1 MHIVRE
7 LGLISKLARPTQSS
21 IFSLYFCALIV
32 YLLRLRASNLNPSP
46 TSTQTSTQTST
57 SLSFQGLLPLHV
69 RHLSQFS
76 REVFTDLSNH
86 AKPLTPRTLTFWIII
101 AAIALSFRLELFR
114 IILANRQCTVSGVEV
129 EYYFIH
135 DSDMANEMLGMC
147 AIITRHL

>member
-1 MHIVRE
+1 MHIVHE
-7 LGLISKLARPTQSS
+7 LGLISKLGRPTQSS
-21 IFSLYFCALIV
+21 IFFLYFCALIV
-32 YLLRLRASNLNPSP
+32 YLLRLRASILNP
-46 TSTQTSTQTST
+46 TSTSTSTQTST
-57 SLSFQGLLPLHV
+57 SASFQGLLPLHV

-76 REVFTDLSNH
+76 REVFTDLSNPS
-86 AKPLTPRTLTFWIII
+86 KPLTPRTSTFWIIT

-147 AIITRHL
+147 AIFTRHL